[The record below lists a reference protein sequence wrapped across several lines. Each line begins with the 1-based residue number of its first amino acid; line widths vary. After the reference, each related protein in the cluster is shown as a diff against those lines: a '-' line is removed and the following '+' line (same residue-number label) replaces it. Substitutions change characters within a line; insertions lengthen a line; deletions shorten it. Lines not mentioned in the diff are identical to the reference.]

1 LASIRTKRVYEAPL
15 PEDGQR
21 VLVDRVWPR
30 GMSKDKLGDALW
42 MKEVAP
48 STELRKWF
56 GHRPDRWDEFR
67 ARYHRELAGKAEAVD
82 RLRALAAKGPVT
94 LLYSARDEAHN
105 QAEALAEYLTRHR
118 KAAGART

>member
-1 LASIRTKRVYEAPL
+1 
-15 PEDGQR
+15 
-21 VLVDRVWPR
+21 
-30 GMSKDKLGDALW
+30 MSKDKLGDALW

-67 ARYHRELAGKAEAVD
+67 ARYHRELAGQAEAVE

-94 LLYSARDEAHN
+94 LLYSAPR
-105 QAEALAEYLTRHR
+105 R
-118 KAAGART
+118 GAQPG